1 MYVTAHI
8 LYSKDQHVHFG
19 FMNVMLLH
27 SDLGHVLATHVA
39 GHLQHGKSKS
49 INMFI
54 ICQDHSTVQNHI
66 VMVTVPVKR

>member
-1 MYVTAHI
+1 
-8 LYSKDQHVHFG
+8 
-19 FMNVMLLH
+19 MNVMLLY